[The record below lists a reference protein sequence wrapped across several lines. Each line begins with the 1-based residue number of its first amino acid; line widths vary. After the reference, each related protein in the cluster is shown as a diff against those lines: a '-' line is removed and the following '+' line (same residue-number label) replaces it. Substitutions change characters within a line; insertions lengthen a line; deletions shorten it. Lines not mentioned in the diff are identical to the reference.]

1 MIEAKTVRPLAVTSR
16 NRDPL
21 LPDVPT
27 MTESG
32 YPQVGF
38 DPDVWQAIVAPAG
51 TPRAVI
57 GKLNAEVNET
67 LKLPEVLAALDKLGF
82 EPQFW
87 SVQQYGTFLA
97 AEMKKWPPIVKASGV
112 QPE

>member
-1 MIEAKTVRPLAVTSR
+1 
-16 NRDPL
+16 
-21 LPDVPT
+21 

-67 LKLPEVLAALDKLGF
+67 LKLPEVLATLDKLGF
-82 EPQFW
+82 NPMTGSPQEFA
-87 SVQQYGTFLA
+87 TFLA
-97 AEMKKWPPIVKASGV
+97 AQAQKWPPVLKAANV
-112 QPE
+112 QPQ